1 MPDDVNWDNV
11 QWDEPA
17 KYNPAEGIPTS
28 AFAYSVTYFADK
40 LLVSLK
46 EIIRGSGLS
55 PERLTDQWKT
65 LHQGLRTWLA
75 ARHLETVVLEAYDPG
90 TDVLVGRWDFD
101 ISYGSTGEGGMWVD
115 TEDLRYHGLKA
126 GRWPSEC
133 DYRIVVAN
141 QLGRLDASGWSRAE
155 LRSTGGFVRQSIGT
169 TISGNGYIK
178 GGASYWRKGCLPSS
192 PVPAQDWSEV
202 AGNVASLVAEGFL
215 KASQFP
221 GLYQALGLPQP
232 SGK

>member
-75 ARHLETVVLEAYDPG
+75 AR
-90 TDVLVGRWDFD
+90 
-101 ISYGSTGEGGMWVD
+101 
-115 TEDLRYHGLKA
+115 
-126 GRWPSEC
+126 
-133 DYRIVVAN
+133 
-141 QLGRLDASGWSRAE
+141 SRH
-155 LRSTGGFVRQSIGT
+155 RCSCR
-169 TISGNGYIK
+169 
-178 GGASYWRKGCLPSS
+178 P
-192 PVPAQDWSEV
+192 
-202 AGNVASLVAEGFL
+202 
-215 KASQFP
+215 
-221 GLYQALGLPQP
+221 LGLRHLLWQHRR
-232 SGK
+232 GRDVG